1 MKIYTLVE
9 DYSDYESPFLAQHGV
24 SFLIEKTGKESSST
38 SSARCKIDGDRGDK
52 SNHWKLSPD

>member
-38 SSARCKIDGDRGDK
+38 SARVPSRYFTTCT
-52 SNHWKLSPD
+52 S